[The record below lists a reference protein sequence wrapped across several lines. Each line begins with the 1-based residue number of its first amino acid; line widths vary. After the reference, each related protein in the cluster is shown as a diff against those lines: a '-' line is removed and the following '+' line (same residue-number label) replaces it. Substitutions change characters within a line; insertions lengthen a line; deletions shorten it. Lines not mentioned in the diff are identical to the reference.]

1 MTGLRIDHLYLLLP
15 LSLIGLIAGLIP
27 LHPHDFWWHIRVGQL
42 ILQEGR
48 VPWTQLFSWS
58 IPLDTPFIYTA
69 WLAEVLHFLLYQVG
83 GLDLVSFSRNALV
96 LATFAL
102 VGIEAHRRS
111 DSWKLAGL
119 AVLLAGTMSIGNLVV
134 RPQDWAWVP
143 FALFAAILG
152 RYADGQ
158 LRPIWLISLPL
169 LMIFW
174 TNVHGS
180 FVLGVILI
188 GAFVVGEALRVMLR
202 QPGALPWANVQRLAL
217 VAVVTGLVTVVNPYG
232 LALHDWVLKV
242 LGDAPSV
249 KFGPEW
255 QAPTPSGIY
264 GVFYLSVL
272 LLIVACATAKRRPTA
287 TDLLLVCG
295 FLWLAFTGKRYV
307 MWFGIIAMPILAQVL
322 AGSTGPPRL
331 SRPGSPL
338 FNGVLAALIVTPLV
352 LVQPWFVRG
361 LPMGEEYTEQLLPA
375 PAPPLL
381 SVQNP
386 LAAAEYLRANPGG
399 RLFADLGYA
408 SYLIWAIPGLPVF
421 VDTRVEL
428 YSLQHWEDY
437 FAIGDGQ
444 GSLELIARYGA
455 DRVLLKKSDQAGLAT
470 VLAQAPGWRREY
482 ADPWS
487 ELWRREAG
495 L

>member
-1 MTGLRIDHLYLLLP
+1 LP
-15 LSLIGLIAGLIP
+15 LTVVGLIGGLVP

-58 IPLDTPFIYTA
+58 IPLETPFIYTA
-69 WLAEVLHFLLYQVG
+69 WLAEVLHYLLYQLG
-83 GLDLVSFSRNALV
+83 GLDLVNFSRNVLV

-102 VGIEAHRRS
+102 VGAEAHRRS

-119 AVLLAGTMSIGNLVV
+119 AVFLAGTMSIGNLVV

-158 LRPIWLISLPL
+158 LRPVWLIVLPL

-180 FVLGVILI
+180 FVLGVVMI
-188 GAFVVGEALRVMLR
+188 GAVVVGEALRVFLR
-202 QPGALPWANVQRLAL
+202 RPEALPGPKVQRLAV
-217 VAVVTGLVTVVNPYG
+217 VAVVTALVTVVNPYG

-255 QAPTPSGIY
+255 QAPTPSGVIY
-264 GVFYLSVL
+264 GTFYLSVL
-272 LLIVACATAKRRPTA
+272 LLILACATAKRRLTA

-307 MWFGIIAMPILAQVL
+307 MWFGIIAMPILAQAL
-322 AGSTGPPRL
+322 ARSSEPPKPT
-331 SRPGSPL
+331 RPGSPL
-338 FNGVLAALIVTPLV
+338 FNGVLATLIVLPLV
-352 LVQPWFVRG
+352 FAQPWFVRG
-361 LPMGEEYTEQLLPA
+361 LPVAEDYTEQLLPSPA
-375 PAPPLL
+375 PALL

-386 LAAAEYLRANPGG
+386 VAAAEYLRANPGG

-408 SYLIWAIPGLPVF
+408 SYLIWSIPGLPVF

-428 YSLQHWEDY
+428 YSLQQWEDY
-437 FAIGDGQ
+437 FAIGDSPA
-444 GSLELIARYGA
+444 SLELLARYGA
-455 DRVLLKKSDQAGLAT
+455 DRVLLKRSDQQGLAT
-470 VLAQAPGWRREY
+470 ALAQAPGWRREY

-487 ELWRREAG
+487 EVWRREDR
-495 L
+495 